1 MNKKK
6 NFLSGCDS
14 NHSEKPAGAKSSNN
28 QRVVNA
34 ATSNGCSLFSSSH
47 EALKA
52 RVWVTNRELFER
64 GGAFPYGSKPRCD
77 LRILANTMYGECIEK
92 TATEQEMLHLLDE
105 AEKLGCRCEIIALD
119 WFAYSVMAWQ
129 RSQNGVFTL
138 YYNALGENE
147 WDANHADAQRLGIQY
162 EQTTNPDRLDPKSY
176 NPQGGDDVRVL
187 YYKYQTES
195 GEVKYVIAF
204 PHVLRKL

>member
-1 MNKKK
+1 MTDLKK
-6 NFLSGCDS
+6 NFSTCCDS
-14 NHSEKPAGAKSSNN
+14 SNSETPVGATSNTK
-28 QRVVNA
+28 RVVNA
-34 ATSNGCSLFSSSH
+34 ATSNGCKFGSSH

-64 GGAFPYGSKPRCD
+64 GGAFPYDSKPRCD
-77 LRILANTMYGECIEK
+77 LRILANTMYEKCIDR
-92 TATEQEMLHLLDE
+92 TATEQEMLHLLNE

-138 YYNALGENE
+138 YYNAFGENE

-162 EQTTNPDRLDPKSY
+162 EQTTNPDRLAPKSY
-176 NPQGGDDVRVL
+176 NPQSGDEVQVL

-195 GEVKYVIAF
+195 GQVKYVIAF
-204 PHVLRKL
+204 PHVLRKLF

>member
-14 NHSEKPAGAKSSNN
+14 NHSEKPAGAKSSNP
-28 QRVVNA
+28 QVVNA

-52 RVWVTNRELFER
+52 RVWVTSRELFER
-64 GGAFPYGSKPRCD
+64 GGVFTYGSKPRRD
-77 LRILANTMYGECIEK
+77 LRILANTMYGECIEH
-92 TATEQEMLHLLDE
+92 TATEQEMLHLLNE
-105 AEKLGCRCEIIALD
+105 AEKLGCQCQIIALD
-119 WFAYSVMAWQ
+119 WFAYSVMAWHN
-129 RSQNGVFTL
+129 SHGVFTL
-138 YYNALGENE
+138 YYNAFGENE
-147 WDANHADAQRLGIQY
+147 WEANHADALRIGIQP
-162 EQTTNPDRLDPKSY
+162 EQTTNPDRLAADSY
-176 NPQGGDDVRVL
+176 KPQGGDDVQVL
-187 YYKYQTES
+187 YYKYRTES